1 MKIKAVITLILFAAA
16 NTINV
21 STITADA
28 LTPMVSQ
35 DTLEIIIDIPSTEDE
50 IKPLEAV
57 IEPLEDET
65 IQTIEETEIEP
76 IEAITEPLNDDTI
89 EEIEESVQIDLDI
102 ETQEPVQE
110 ETIEIPETVEEPEQ
124 VEAPVITRESNIYVN
139 GISVYITPSI
149 SDNDYNMVIGWI
161 SEMPYFLTE
170 HIETISVVDD
180 ITEYTLTGENASGVT
195 KQGKNIYIN
204 AVNIYDK
211 QGTLYHEA
219 GHCLDF
225 FGGYS
230 DTSTWNN
237 ICNSEWYDTGYYA
250 TTRESFAEAVSMYYV
265 DGLNKSQS
273 YEAIESLI
281 NTGTLGEDDGFKDN
295 YTTLYAKYKTIWI
308 YAGADDFYNEQIGTV
323 EIGDSIQAIG
333 LNVDGTWYKVD
344 INGQEGYCRADMVS
358 LVS

>member
-1 MKIKAVITLILFAAA
+1 MKIKAVIALILFATA
-16 NTINV
+16 NTLNV
-21 STITADA
+21 SAITTNE

-35 DTLEIIIDIPSTEDE
+35 DSIKIIFDIPSIEDE
-50 IKPLEAV
+50 IKPLEAPL
-57 IEPLEDET
+57 EALEDET
-65 IQTIEETEIEP
+65 IQTIEEPVIEP
-76 IEAITEPLNDDTI
+76 VEAITEPTETI
-89 EEIEESVQIDLDI
+89 QEEPIQVDLDI
-102 ETQEPVQE
+102 EPQEPVQE
-110 ETIEIPETVEEPEQ
+110 ETIEIPETVEEP
-124 VEAPVITRESNIYVN
+124 VTMRDDNVYVN

-195 KQGKNIYIN
+195 KQGKNVYIN

-225 FGGYS
+225 SGGYS
-230 DTSTWNN
+230 DTSAWNN

-265 DGLNKSQS
+265 DGLNKLQS

-281 NTGTLGEDDGFKDN
+281 NTGVLGENDGFKDN
-295 YTTLYAKYKTIWI
+295 YVTLYAKNKTIWI
-308 YAGADDFYNEQIGTV
+308 YSGADDFYNEQIGTV

>member
-1 MKIKAVITLILFAAA
+1 MKIKTIITLILFAAA

-21 STITADA
+21 STITADE

-35 DTLEIIIDIPSTEDE
+35 DTLEIIFDIPSIEDE

-76 IEAITEPLNDDTI
+76 VEALTEPLNDDTI
-89 EEIEESVQIDLDI
+89 EEIEESVQIDLDLG
-102 ETQEPVQE
+102 TQEPVQE
-110 ETIEIPETVEEPEQ
+110 EITPEQ
-124 VEAPVITRESNIYVN
+124 TEVIETVEAPVITREANIYIN
-139 GISVYITPSI
+139 GISIYITPSLT
-149 SDNDYNMVIGWI
+149 DDDYNMIIGWI

-170 HIETISVVDD
+170 HVETISVVDD

-204 AVNIYDK
+204 AVNIFDK
-211 QGTLYHEA
+211 KGTLYHEA

-230 DTSTWNN
+230 DTSAWNN
-237 ICNSEWYDTGYYA
+237 ICAAEWFDTGYYT

-265 DGLNKSQS
+265 DGLDKPQS
-273 YEAIESLI
+273 HTAIENLI
-281 NTGTLGEDDGFKDN
+281 DTGALGENDGFKDN
-295 YTTLYAKYKTIWI
+295 YVTLYAKNKAIWI
-308 YAGADDFYNEQIGTV
+308 YAGADDFYNPTIGTV

-333 LNVDGTWYKVD
+333 LNTDGTWYKVD
-344 INGQEGYCRADMVS
+344 MNGQEGYCRADMVS

>member
-1 MKIKAVITLILFAAA
+1 MKIKTIITLILFAVA

-21 STITADA
+21 STITADE

-35 DTLEIIIDIPSTEDE
+35 DTLKIIIDVPSTEDE

-65 IQTIEETEIEP
+65 IQTIEEPVIEP
-76 IEAITEPLNDDTI
+76 VEALTEPLNDDTI
-89 EEIEESVQIDLDI
+89 EEIEESVQIDLDLGI
-102 ETQEPVQE
+102 QEPIQE

-124 VEAPVITRESNIYVN
+124 VEAPVTMRDDNVYVN

-149 SDNDYNMVIGWI
+149 TDDDYNMFIEWV
-161 SEMPYFLTE
+161 SEMPYFLTS
-170 HIETISVVDD
+170 HVETISVVDD

-195 KQGKNIYIN
+195 KQGRNIYIN
-204 AVNIYDK
+204 AINLYDK

-225 FGGYS
+225 SGGYS
-230 DTSTWNN
+230 DTSAWNN
-237 ICNSEWYDTGYYA
+237 ICNSEWYDTGYYS

-273 YEAIESLI
+273 YAAIESLI
-281 NTGTLGEDDGFKDN
+281 NTGALGENDGFKDN
-295 YTTLYAKYKTIWI
+295 YVTLYAKNKVIWI
-308 YAGADDFYNEQIGTV
+308 YGGADDFYNPTIGTV

-333 LNVDGTWYKVD
+333 LNTDGTWYKVD
-344 INGQEGYCRADMVS
+344 MNGQEGYCRADMVS

>member
-1 MKIKAVITLILFAAA
+1 MKIKVIITLILFVAA
-16 NTINV
+16 NTLNI
-21 STITADA
+21 SAITTDE

-76 IEAITEPLNDDTI
+76 IEALTEPLNDDTI
-89 EEIEESVQIDLDI
+89 EEIEESVQIDLDLG
-102 ETQEPVQE
+102 TQEPIQE

-124 VEAPVITRESNIYVN
+124 VEAPVTMRDDNVYVN

-149 SDNDYNMVIGWI
+149 TDDDYNMFIGWV
-161 SEMPYFLTE
+161 SEMPYFLTSHVE
-170 HIETISVVDD
+170 KISVVDD

-204 AVNIYDK
+204 AINLYDK

-225 FGGYS
+225 SGGYS
-230 DTSTWNN
+230 DTSAWNN
-237 ICNSEWYDTGYYA
+237 ICNSEWSDAGYYA

-265 DGLNKSQS
+265 DGLNKLQS

-281 NTGTLGEDDGFKDN
+281 NTGALGVDDGFRDN
-295 YTTLYAKYKTIWI
+295 YVTLYAKNKTIWI
-308 YAGADDFYNEQIGTV
+308 YSGADDFYNEQIGTV
-323 EIGDSIQAIG
+323 EIGDSIQAVG
-333 LNVDGTWYKVD
+333 LNTDGTWYKVD

-358 LVS
+358 LES

>member
-1 MKIKAVITLILFAAA
+1 MKIKTIITLILFAVA

-21 STITADA
+21 STITADE

-35 DTLEIIIDIPSTEDE
+35 DSIKIIFDIPSIEDE
-50 IKPLEAV
+50 IKPLEAPL
-57 IEPLEDET
+57 EALEDET
-65 IQTIEETEIEP
+65 IQTIEETVIEP
-76 IEAITEPLNDDTI
+76 VEAITEPTETI
-89 EEIEESVQIDLDI
+89 QEEPIQVDLDI
-102 ETQEPVQE
+102 EPQEPVQE
-110 ETIEIPETVEEPEQ
+110 ETIEIPETVEEP
-124 VEAPVITRESNIYVN
+124 VTMRDDNVYVN

-195 KQGKNIYIN
+195 KQGKNVYIN

-225 FGGYS
+225 SGGYS
-230 DTSTWNN
+230 DTSAWNN

-265 DGLNKSQS
+265 DGLNKLQS

-281 NTGTLGEDDGFKDN
+281 NTGVLGENDGFKDN
-295 YTTLYAKYKTIWI
+295 YVTLYAKNKTIWI
-308 YAGADDFYNEQIGTV
+308 YSGADDFYNEQIGTV

>member
-1 MKIKAVITLILFAAA
+1 MKIKAIITLILFAVA
-16 NTINV
+16 NTLNI
-21 STITADA
+21 SAITTDE
-28 LTPMVSQ
+28 LTPMISQ
-35 DTLEIIIDIPSTEDE
+35 DTLEIIIDIPSTEEIKETE
-50 IKPLEAV
+50 IKPLEASV
-57 IEPLEDET
+57 EPLEDET

-76 IEAITEPLNDDTI
+76 IEALTEPTETMQ
-89 EEIEESVQIDLDI
+89 EEPVQVDLDI
-102 ETQEPVQE
+102 EPQEPVQE

-124 VEAPVITRESNIYVN
+124 VEAPVTMRDDNIYVN

-149 SDNDYNMVIGWI
+149 SDNDYNMAIGWI

-170 HIETISVVDD
+170 HVETISIVDD

-204 AVNIYDK
+204 AVNIFDK
-211 QGTLYHEA
+211 KGTLYHEA

-225 FGGYS
+225 SGGYS

-237 ICNSEWYDTGYYA
+237 ICSSEWYDTGYYA

-265 DGLNKSQS
+265 DGLDKPQS

-281 NTGTLGEDDGFKDN
+281 NTGTLGENDGFKDN
-295 YTTLYAKYKTIWI
+295 YVTLYAKNKAIWI
-308 YAGADDFYNEQIGTV
+308 YSGADDFYNDQIGTV
-323 EIGDSIQAIG
+323 EIGDSIEAVG

-358 LVS
+358 LES

>member
-1 MKIKAVITLILFAAA
+1 MKIKAVITLILFAVA

-21 STITADA
+21 STITADE

-35 DTLEIIIDIPSTEDE
+35 DNIEIIFDIPSTEE

-57 IEPLEDET
+57 IEPLNDET

-76 IEAITEPLNDDTI
+76 VEAITEPLNDDTI

-102 ETQEPVQE
+102 ETQEPIQE
-110 ETIEIPETVEEPEQ
+110 ETAPEQ
-124 VEAPVITRESNIYVN
+124 TEVIETVEAPVITRESNIYVN
-139 GISVYITPSI
+139 GISVYITPSVTD
-149 SDNDYNMVIGWI
+149 SDYNMFIEWV
-161 SEMPYFLTE
+161 SEMPYFLTS
-170 HIETISVVDD
+170 HVETISVVDD

-195 KQGKNIYIN
+195 KQGRNIYIN
-204 AVNIYDK
+204 AINLYDK

-225 FGGYS
+225 SGGYS

-237 ICNSEWYDTGYYA
+237 ICSSEWYDTGYYA

-265 DGLNKSQS
+265 DGLDKPQS
-273 YEAIESLI
+273 HTAIENLI
-281 NTGTLGEDDGFKDN
+281 NTGALGENDGFKDN
-295 YTTLYAKYKTIWI
+295 YVTLYAKNKAIWI
-308 YAGADDFYNEQIGTV
+308 YAGADDFYNPTIGTV

-333 LNVDGTWYKVD
+333 LNTDGTWYKVD
-344 INGQEGYCRADMVS
+344 MNGQEGYCRADMVS
-358 LVS
+358 LES

>member
-1 MKIKAVITLILFAAA
+1 M
-16 NTINV
+16 
-21 STITADA
+21 
-28 LTPMVSQ
+28 
-35 DTLEIIIDIPSTEDE
+35 
-50 IKPLEAV
+50 
-57 IEPLEDET
+57 
-65 IQTIEETEIEP
+65 
-76 IEAITEPLNDDTI
+76 NDDTI
-89 EEIEESVQIDLDI
+89 EEIEESVQIDLDLG
-102 ETQEPVQE
+102 TQEPVQE
-110 ETIEIPETVEEPEQ
+110 ETIEIPETVEEP
-124 VEAPVITRESNIYVN
+124 VTMRDDNVYVN

>member
-1 MKIKAVITLILFAAA
+1 MCVGYNLFA
-16 NTINV
+16 
-21 STITADA
+21 
-28 LTPMVSQ
+28 TPGMRFS
-35 DTLEIIIDIPSTEDE
+35 LHSFCIR
-50 IKPLEAV
+50 L
-57 IEPLEDET
+57 
-65 IQTIEETEIEP
+65 
-76 IEAITEPLNDDTI
+76 
-89 EEIEESVQIDLDI
+89 
-102 ETQEPVQE
+102 
-110 ETIEIPETVEEPEQ
+110 
-124 VEAPVITRESNIYVN
+124 
-139 GISVYITPSI
+139 
-149 SDNDYNMVIGWI
+149 